1 MNIFD
6 KIRESWGADTCAPGA
21 VFGGPVG
28 QCAVTAL
35 VVQDVFGGE
44 IVRADVPGYG
54 SHYWN
59 RLPGMGDIDVTR
71 EQFSIDTP
79 LPIGLVVPRSRL
91 LEGERALS
99 ARTLERYLVLKG
111 RCNV

>member
-1 MNIFD
+1 MNIFE
-6 KIRESWGADTCAPGA
+6 KIREAWGTDTCAPGA
-21 VFGGPVG
+21 SFGGPVG

-35 VVQDVFGGE
+35 VVQDIFGGE
-44 IVRADVPGYG
+44 LVRADVPGFG

-71 EQFSIDTP
+71 EQFPTDLP
-79 LPIGLVVPRSRL
+79 LPVGVIVPRSRL
-91 LEGERALS
+91 LEGSRALS
-99 ARTLERYLVLKG
+99 ARTPERYRLLKE